1 MPYPIEMKRLMGKWR
16 CRVNN
21 VLMIRP
27 EFGYYHSYN
36 AAAFDLGRRK
46 DLYLGGLDVTLRF

>member
-1 MPYPIEMKRLMGKWR
+1 M
-16 CRVNN
+16 
-21 VLMIRP
+21 LMIRP

-36 AAAFDLGRRK
+36 AAAFDLGTRK